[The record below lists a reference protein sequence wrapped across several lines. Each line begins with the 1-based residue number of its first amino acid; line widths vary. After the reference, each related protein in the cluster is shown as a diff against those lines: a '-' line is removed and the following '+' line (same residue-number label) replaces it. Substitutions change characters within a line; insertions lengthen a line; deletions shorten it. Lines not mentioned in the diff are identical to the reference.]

1 MCSGSGFRQ
10 GGNRCH
16 HCHGRGREKWV
27 AISEGSSGAV
37 GAAPKLSSHL
47 MINTFV
53 VTAAVTVMDRDTSS
67 VACAMESN
75 NFWSTSTSLWNGNMT
90 EMTKNTSGIFKSA
103 DLKTHNHY
111 LIFRTNNTNHYVV
124 EQSSGLQVDNLSKVS
139 GNEVFR
145 DSQYMVTVCH
155 LLSMAYSDCLFV
167 FLSTFHNAFDFLPPQ
182 VQSRISCQYLHCSCK
197 D

>member
-16 HCHGRGREKWV
+16 HCNGRGREKWV

-53 VTAAVTVMDRDTSS
+53 VTAAVTVMDRDPSS

-103 DLKTHNHY
+103 DLKTPNHY

-155 LLSMAYSDCLFV
+155 LLSVAYSDCLF
-167 FLSTFHNAFDFLPPQ
+167 FYQPFTMLLIFFPPQ